1 VAGAEIQHTGVM
13 TNRRQL
19 GYLAVLLIAIA
30 IVPAGLVAL
39 WSYPIVGVVLILSAL
54 ALSIQTGVELYRIR
68 RSEFCREFLM
78 ELRLFFTGRNRGLL
92 SSLLCG
98 LTPGPRARP
107 ETSHDQHPGEA
118 RSKIGYTAFHKG
130 CKSSSTM

>member
-1 VAGAEIQHTGVM
+1 VYSLLPRVSGAEIQHAGVM

-39 WSYPIVGVVLILSAL
+39 WSYPIVGVILILSAL

-68 RSEFCREFLM
+68 RSDSV
-78 ELRLFFTGRNRGLL
+78 GN
-92 SSLLCG
+92 S
-98 LTPGPRARP
+98 
-107 ETSHDQHPGEA
+107 
-118 RSKIGYTAFHKG
+118 
-130 CKSSSTM
+130 

>member
-1 VAGAEIQHTGVM
+1 M

-39 WSYPIVGVVLILSAL
+39 WSYPIVGVILILSAL

-68 RSEFCREFLM
+68 RSDSV
-78 ELRLFFTGRNRGLL
+78 GN
-92 SSLLCG
+92 S
-98 LTPGPRARP
+98 
-107 ETSHDQHPGEA
+107 
-118 RSKIGYTAFHKG
+118 
-130 CKSSSTM
+130 